1 MKSQDKNQD
10 LTTVFAT
17 IISQIIPFGAAR
29 RIQKASVATLPQL
42 FVCVIFE
49 VSVNNLERVWC
60 SFNYIIQVKIMA
72 SRIVYT
78 STITVPVYAS
88 WRCEECGEINFA
100 IGAIVVE
107 RQESSSSW
115 RPSKQ
120 REAEAKAASLAQA
133 EWAGE
138 TLQIISDPNNYA
150 QDMRNSLFLQNT
162 HCTKCGK
169 KPKWDKNMNYLTWS
183 VRCFMLAIIS
193 GIAANAIGTSPVA
206 WLIFAAFLAI
216 GVTAFISES
225 RYMKMMENL
234 PKKHTPVIGSLNPEL
249 IEYAE
254 ALGKKI
260 PNPDECI
267 ATVKGYDQVATG
279 SARC

>member
-1 MKSQDKNQD
+1 MS
-10 LTTVFAT
+10 
-17 IISQIIPFGAAR
+17 
-29 RIQKASVATLPQL
+29 
-42 FVCVIFE
+42 
-49 VSVNNLERVWC
+49 
-60 SFNYIIQVKIMA
+60 
-72 SRIVYT
+72 SRTVYT

-88 WRCEECGEINFA
+88 WKCEECGEINFA
-100 IGAIVVE
+100 TGSIVVK

-138 TLQIISDPNNYA
+138 TLQIISDPNNHA
-150 QDMRNSLFLQNT
+150 QDMRNGLFLQNT

-169 KPKWDKNMNYLTWS
+169 KPKWDKDMKYLIWGGL
-183 VRCFMLAIIS
+183 CFMPAIIS
-193 GIAANAIGTSPVA
+193 GIAAIAIGTSPVA

-216 GVTAFISES
+216 IVMAFISEP
-225 RYMKMMENL
+225 RYKKMMKNL
-234 PKKHTPVIGSLNPEL
+234 PKKYTPVIGSLNSEL

-260 PNPDECI
+260 PNLDECI
-267 ATVKGYDQVATG
+267 ATVKGYDQVATPATPKAQPDDER
-279 SARC
+279 SATEETTTVQSNFCRKCGAQLQEDSRFCYKCGTEIFKQ